1 MSTRKVLKEMLENCL
16 GAAYQQ
22 EIRNRYQR
30 NVEKDVYG
38 VEEREYDAGIAELII
53 LFSQEKKAQLAEY
66 EKTCS
71 SLREYAARYGF
82 LAGIYCGF
90 KQYFTSAHEADGGF
104 TKYVCDEI
112 HRMPKMKRHRE
123 YYADIERRNSLA
135 EAMDTGSTGKA
146 QYHIVSVECAWDQ
159 RSYSASID
167 GFYLGY
173 HAAVAILEEIE
184 PYSFP
189 ALKLESNILCM
200 EHRLGY
206 IKTHETR

>member
-1 MSTRKVLKEMLENCL
+1 MATRKVLEILKNGL
-16 GAAYQQ
+16 GESYQE
-22 EIRNRYQR
+22 EIRNHYQR
-30 NVEKDVYG
+30 NVEKGVYS
-38 VEEREYDAGIAELII
+38 VEEREYDVGIANLAVS
-53 LFSQEKKAQLAEY
+53 FPPEKQAQLAEY

-71 SLREYAARYGF
+71 SLREYAAKYGF

-90 KQYFTSAHEADGGF
+90 KQYFTSAHEADGGY

-112 HRMPKMKRHRE
+112 YRMPQMMRHRE
-123 YYADIERRNSLA
+123 YYSDIERRNSLA
-135 EAMDTGSTGKA
+135 EAMETGSNGKA

-206 IKTHETR
+206 IKTHETL

>member
-38 VEEREYDAGIAELII
+38 VEEREYDAGIAELTI

-135 EAMDTGSTGKA
+135 EAMETGSTKKHSIIS
-146 QYHIVSVECAWDQ
+146 YPWSV
-159 RSYSASID
+159 RGISV
-167 GFYLGY
+167 LT
-173 HAAVAILEEIE
+173 
-184 PYSFP
+184 
-189 ALKLESNILCM
+189 ALPSMAFIWGIML
-200 EHRLGY
+200 RLLSS
-206 IKTHETR
+206 KK

>member
-38 VEEREYDAGIAELII
+38 VEEREYDAGIAELTI

-104 TKYVCDEI
+104 TKYVCDEGIGERTI
-112 HRMPKMKRHRE
+112 HQVKKQLEIRSVKRD
-123 YYADIERRNSLA
+123 A
-135 EAMDTGSTGKA
+135 
-146 QYHIVSVECAWDQ
+146 AW
-159 RSYSASID
+159 YW
-167 GFYLGY
+167 L
-173 HAAVAILEEIE
+173 L
-184 PYSFP
+184 P
-189 ALKLESNILCM
+189 ESEM
-200 EHRLGY
+200 SSGR
-206 IKTHETR
+206 

>member
-30 NVEKDVYG
+30 NVEKGVYS
-38 VEEREYDAGIAELII
+38 VEEGEYDAGIAVLDVS
-53 LFSQEKKAQLAEY
+53 FSPEEKAQLSEY
-66 EKTCS
+66 EKICS

-90 KQYFTSAHEADGGF
+90 RQYFTSAHEADGGF

-123 YYADIERRNSLA
+123 YYADIKRRNSLA
-135 EAMDTGSTGKA
+135 EAMETGSTKKHSIIS
-146 QYHIVSVECAWDQ
+146 YPWSV
-159 RSYSASID
+159 RGISV
-167 GFYLGY
+167 LT
-173 HAAVAILEEIE
+173 
-184 PYSFP
+184 
-189 ALKLESNILCM
+189 ALPSMAFIWGIML
-200 EHRLGY
+200 R
-206 IKTHETR
+206 

>member
-30 NVEKDVYG
+30 NVEKGVYG
-38 VEEREYDAGIAELII
+38 VEEREYDAGIAELEIS
-53 LFSQEKKAQLAEY
+53 FSPERKTQLAEY

-90 KQYFTSAHEADGGF
+90 QQYFTSAHEADGGF

-112 HRMPKMKRHRE
+112 YRMPKMMRHRE
-123 YYADIERRNSLA
+123 YYSDIERRNSLA
-135 EAMDTGSTGKA
+135 DAMETGSTGKA
-146 QYHIVSVECAWDQ
+146 QYHIAVS
-159 RSYSASID
+159 Y
-167 GFYLGY
+167 
-173 HAAVAILEEIE
+173 
-184 PYSFP
+184 
-189 ALKLESNILCM
+189 
-200 EHRLGY
+200 
-206 IKTHETR
+206 THLTLPTKA